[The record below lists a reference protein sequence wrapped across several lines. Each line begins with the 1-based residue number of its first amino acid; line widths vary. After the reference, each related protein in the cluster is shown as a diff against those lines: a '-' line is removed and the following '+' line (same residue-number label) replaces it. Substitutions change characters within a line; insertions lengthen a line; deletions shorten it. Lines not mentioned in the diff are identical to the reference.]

1 MIYGVGKV
9 NYKLTILDSMYASS
23 SSPAKAS
30 LVSCRSKEILQEV
43 EQVRAIFQFTEKQME
58 AYFLNDSEPPI

>member
-9 NYKLTILDSMYASS
+9 NHKLTILDSMYASS

-30 LVSCRSKEILQEV
+30 LVSCTAKHILQEV
-43 EQVRAIFQFTEKQME
+43 VQEFFFHFIL
-58 AYFLNDSEPPI
+58 LNNLEIKPL